1 MQYVGMCT
9 VDDTALVWFISGNQY
24 QTHYYLPMEVEI
36 KGEAEYAYVR
46 TYKTDVSFHG
56 YCCFELESWVC
67 LYCEQSKL
75 CFCKITDGSRYTEEM
90 IEKMPI
96 RMCSIVHLSH
106 RSTFLLML
114 KEMNLTETS
123 ATSNL
128 KGRQLR

>member
-1 MQYVGMCT
+1 MQYGGMCT

-46 TYKTDVSFHG
+46 TYKPMSPFMDIAVLNWNRG
-56 YCCFELESWVC
+56 YAFIVNNPNCV
-67 LYCEQSKL
+67 
-75 CFCKITDGSRYTEEM
+75 FCKKLRMKAGTHEEM
-90 IEKMPI
+90 IEKRCLSVCVLLFICPI
-96 RMCSIVHLSH
+96 GVR
-106 RSTFLLML
+106 FLLML

-128 KGRQLR
+128 KGGS